1 MGMSSHH
8 RRLRRTTLLLPA
20 LVAALVLGGCAGS
33 GSDSDSGGDGSATAA
48 DAPAAAERQAMDSVD
63 SMDSFQAA
71 DEDAAFA
78 SASGGKADSAAAAVP
93 PDFAQ
98 KSVIKTGSI
107 ALRSDDVAQTKF
119 DVQTIIDEHGGE
131 ISEEKTET
139 GDDGRVT
146 RSRLVFRVP
155 VAEFDDTLEALG
167 KAAELQSSGSNSE
180 DVTTQVIDT
189 EVRIRAQEKS
199 IERIE
204 VLYARAQSIRDI
216 MAIEAQL
223 NRRQADLD
231 SLKQQQA
238 WLQSQT
244 SMSTITVNLQ
254 LTPEK
259 KATTK
264 DKDESGFLAGL
275 SAGWHGLKRVTSG
288 AATALGALLPFAVVI
303 LVLALPAWFVTR
315 RLIAPRRTVP
325 ATEPTTGPTPT
336 EG

>member
-1 MGMSSHH
+1 MGMSSQH
-8 RRLRRTTLLLPA
+8 RRLRRTTPLLPA

-63 SMDSFQAA
+63 SFQAA

-78 SASGGKADSAAAAVP
+78 SASGGKADSGAAAVP

-98 KSVIKTGSI
+98 KSVIKTGAN

-139 GDDGRVT
+139 GDDGKVT

-155 VAEFDDTLEALG
+155 VAEFDDTLDALG

-223 NRRQADLD
+223 NQRQADLD

-264 DKDESGFLAGL
+264 EKDESGFLAGL
-275 SAGWHGLKRVTSG
+275 AAGWHGLKRVTSG
-288 AATALGALLPFAVVI
+288 AATALGALLPFAVGI

-315 RLIAPRRTVP
+315 QIGRASCRARV
-325 ATEPTTGPTPT
+325 
-336 EG
+336 